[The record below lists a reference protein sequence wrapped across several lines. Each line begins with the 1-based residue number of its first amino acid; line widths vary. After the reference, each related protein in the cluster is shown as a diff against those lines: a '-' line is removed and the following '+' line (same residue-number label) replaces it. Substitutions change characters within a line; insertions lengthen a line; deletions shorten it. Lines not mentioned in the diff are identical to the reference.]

1 MTNKVSDFYITLKL
15 ENVEGQPVR
24 ANSVSDLKIKVF
36 TSDINTFVEF
46 SDITISD
53 KEDRL
58 YIDYDQLSD
67 LKSGVICYTYS
78 YKIDDTNFKDKYFN
92 STNINYTNFY
102 LRQTTQ
108 VGKDADL
115 SQNEILAICDRK
127 LVEQYKE
134 LKTLIETSTPKI
146 DLSQYAMK
154 TELSNFLKAGDLSQ
168 YAKKEEIP
176 IDKINSFLSK
186 TILTDESMAIG
197 INNSIDFFGR
207 DSFAF
212 GRDNDISGKGSY
224 TIGERNRIEA
234 GSFAFGIYNNSNY
247 PNNVIIGKN
256 NNISAQLSYTFGA
269 YNKPQGNQSF
279 VFGYGLSTTSEYEMA
294 LGRYNKSDGNTLFSI
309 GNGLGTY
316 SEKNAFSIDKDS
328 KAYFVDIEDKSNK
341 PQMICL
347 QDKLPKDTVQL
358 TFTLEDGSSQTLN
371 VCTK

>member
-1 MTNKVSDFYITLKL
+1 
-15 ENVEGQPVR
+15 
-24 ANSVSDLKIKVF
+24 
-36 TSDINTFVEF
+36 
-46 SDITISD
+46 
-53 KEDRL
+53 
-58 YIDYDQLSD
+58 
-67 LKSGVICYTYS
+67 
-78 YKIDDTNFKDKYFN
+78 
-92 STNINYTNFY
+92 
-102 LRQTTQ
+102 
-108 VGKDADL
+108 
-115 SQNEILAICDRK
+115 
-127 LVEQYKE
+127 
-134 LKTLIETSTPKI
+134 
-146 DLSQYAMK
+146 MK
-154 TELSNFLKAGDLSQ
+154 TELSNFLKADDLSQ

-316 SEKNAFSIDKDS
+316 SEKNLFSIDKDS
-328 KAYFVDIEDKSNK
+328 KAYVVDIEDKSDE

-358 TFTLEDGSSQTLN
+358 TFTLEDGTSQTLN